1 MRTRSGLPSPASIAI
16 IVLACVVVDV
26 ALHRSFTWIFDF
38 NYLDNGLKP
47 SVLVTSG
54 VFPFAA
60 FIGFAAMFAF
70 VTLIYIRAREELG
83 GANLSAALRFCVPIA
98 LIMFFG
104 VLESAFVVPTPF
116 RAEIITAVADAVPYL
131 LLGLL
136 LGCFAAPAAEQLN
149 RSSARPAP
157 WSSMLWVA
165 LIYVAGRYL
174 ISYPVLHIVSGYI
187 DRPAGTLIWTIAC
200 GLSMGAFY
208 WLAGSTFSAATP
220 TRRAL
225 RVTATLGIFWL
236 MAQLFYALIFAVS
249 ILDLSIRGAA
259 DTVYLFIAIYGFETL
274 FRRDNVTVSSGS
286 PTHPAKS
293 ARRRQSETDAVAR

>member
-1 MRTRSGLPSPASIAI
+1 MRTRSGLPSPVSLAI

-26 ALHRSFTWIFDF
+26 ALHRGFAWIFDF
-38 NYLDNGLKP
+38 NYLDNGLQP

-60 FIGFAAMFAF
+60 FVGFGAMFTF
-70 VTLIYIRAREELG
+70 VTLVYVRSRDALG
-83 GANLSAALRFCVPIA
+83 GTDLSAALRFCVPIA

-104 VLESAFVVPTPF
+104 VLESAFVFPTPF

-136 LGCFAAPAAEQLN
+136 LGYFAAPAAEQVNASGVGLT
-149 RSSARPAP
+149 P

-165 LIYVAGRYL
+165 FFYVAGRYL

-187 DRPAGTLIWTIAC
+187 DRPVGTLIWTIGC

-208 WLAGSTFSAATP
+208 WLAGSAFSAATP
-220 TRRAL
+220 MGRAL
-225 RVTATLGIFWL
+225 RVAATLGIFWL

-249 ILDLSIRGAA
+249 IVELSIRGTA
-259 DTVYLFIAIYGFETL
+259 DTVYLFIAIYGFEML
-274 FRRDNVTVSSGS
+274 FRRNNATTSAGS